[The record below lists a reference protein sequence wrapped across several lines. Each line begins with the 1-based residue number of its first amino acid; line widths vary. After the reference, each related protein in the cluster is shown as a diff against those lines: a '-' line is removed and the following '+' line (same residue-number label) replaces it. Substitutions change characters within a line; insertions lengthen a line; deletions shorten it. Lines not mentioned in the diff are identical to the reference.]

1 MFHTL
6 RDKMPFIAKALSEE
20 PVEVALEA
28 MLLDIS
34 RTSSVGDALCVEN
47 FDLRHHQ
54 WKTEARNLS
63 LMIKAE
69 TDLDQR
75 NLKKSTAA
83 QKNSYI
89 DYANLPPL
97 TPEGLAG
104 LEKRFAHLAYET
116 EIGRRVPTLP
126 RPT

>member
-1 MFHTL
+1 M
-6 RDKMPFIAKALSEE
+6 
-20 PVEVALEA
+20 ALET
-28 MLLDIS
+28 MLCDV
-34 RTSSVGDALCVEN
+34 RQTSAGAVDLCVES

-75 NLKKSTAA
+75 NLKKSVAA
-83 QKNSYI
+83 EKHSYI

-104 LEKRFAHLAYET
+104 LEKRFAHLAYKT
-116 EIGRRVPTLP
+116 EIGRRLRTLP